1 MRTNLS
7 RAGSGFIDN
16 GYPLENRFLASE
28 FHNIYYENS
37 TAYET
42 ETGNGFG
49 FGRGFGH
56 IEGCSSV
63 EYENQF
69 PFELIQYFKNK

>member
-1 MRTNLS
+1 MRIKLLNI
-7 RAGSGFIDN
+7 GGGFIN
-16 GYPLENRFLASE
+16 NSYPLGNRFLASE

-37 TAYET
+37 TAYEA

-56 IEGCSSV
+56 IEGHSSL

-69 PFELIQYFKNK
+69 PFELIQYFK